1 MDLNYNKIQHNMDL
15 YYSTIQYHMYLN
27 SFMNFKKCIGNN
39 LAQHEYEVILG
50 CLNHSIHKLYKL
62 KGTLG

>member
-1 MDLNYNKIQHNMDL
+1 MQKINYANLQL
-15 YYSTIQYHMYLN
+15 YYGTIQYKMYLS
-27 SFMNFKKCIGNN
+27 SFMNLKTSSIDKDV
-39 LAQHEYEVILG
+39 YESMLG

>member
-1 MDLNYNKIQHNMDL
+1 MQPMQQINSDY
-15 YYSTIQYHMYLN
+15 YYSTVQYNMYLS
-27 SFMNFKKCIGNN
+27 SFMNLKTSSIDKD
-39 LAQHEYEVILG
+39 LYESILG

>member
-1 MDLNYNKIQHNMDL
+1 MQKINYDY
-15 YYSTIQYHMYLN
+15 YYSTVQYNMYLS
-27 SFMNFKKCIGNN
+27 SFMNLKPGSIDKYV
-39 LAQHEYEVILG
+39 YESILG

>member
-1 MDLNYNKIQHNMDL
+1 MQQINSDY
-15 YYSTIQYHMYLN
+15 YYSTVQYNMYLS
-27 SFMNFKKCIGNN
+27 SFMNLKTSSIDKDV
-39 LAQHEYEVILG
+39 YESILG

>member
-1 MDLNYNKIQHNMDL
+1 MKPMQQINSDY
-15 YYSTIQYHMYLN
+15 YYSTVQYNMYLS
-27 SFMNFKKCIGNN
+27 SFMNLKTSSIDKDV
-39 LAQHEYEVILG
+39 YESILG

>member
-1 MDLNYNKIQHNMDL
+1 MQPMQQINSDY
-15 YYSTIQYHMYLN
+15 YYSTVQYNMYLS
-27 SFMNFKKCIGNN
+27 SFMNLKTSSIDKIDKDV
-39 LAQHEYEVILG
+39 YESILG

>member
-1 MDLNYNKIQHNMDL
+1 MQPMQQINSDY
-15 YYSTIQYHMYLN
+15 YYSTVQYNMYLS
-27 SFMNFKKCIGNN
+27 SFMNLKTSSIDKDV
-39 LAQHEYEVILG
+39 YESILG

>member
-1 MDLNYNKIQHNMDL
+1 
-15 YYSTIQYHMYLN
+15 
-27 SFMNFKKCIGNN
+27 MNLKTSSIDKDV
-39 LAQHEYEVILG
+39 YESILG